1 MNYFTALV
9 VRQPDSRPGWAVLD
23 EDGGT
28 AAAAYS
34 SRLLGFNTVAADTRP
49 LQAAVDVTKVVP
61 GDQCTVRGCES
72 RGRIQCL

>member
-34 SRLLGFNTVAADTRP
+34 SRLLGFNTVAADTLGNR
-49 LQAAVDVTKVVP
+49 
-61 GDQCTVRGCES
+61 CTES
-72 RGRIQCL
+72 LVGLRLDTNHRN